1 MQELHIRPV
10 NEHDAEDIA
19 RLDQLLTGFWRIEH
33 WEERIAFAA
42 RRDPEGSL
50 VAQQGQ
56 RVVAY
61 LFSDVR
67 GVEYGFSRPTGWLEA
82 IGVAP
87 EAQGTSIGRGLV
99 ERMLQRFRQTGVDQ
113 VRTLVSSQH
122 SQMGEFLGHLGFQE
136 EPIRVLCCST
146 SEAKE
151 RSA

>member
-1 MQELHIRPV
+1 MHIRPV

-19 RLDQLLTGFWRIEH
+19 RLDQRLTGVWRIEH

-50 VAQQGQ
+50 VAEQEQ
-56 RVVAY
+56 RLVAY

-67 GVEYGFSRPTGWLEA
+67 GAEYGFARTTGWLEA

-87 EAQGTSIGRGLV
+87 EAQGSSIGRALV
-99 ERMLQRFRQTGVDQ
+99 ERMLQRFRQIGVDQ

-136 EPIRVLCCST
+136 EPIRVLCCATGDS
-146 SEAKE
+146 SQE
-151 RSA
+151 RSS